1 MNYRTLALLSLLI
14 AASHPSLTL
23 SAPLDANKAS
33 SLIKDMAEAMCGE
46 MFNGGHSNSRTLSA
60 DATLKVNNILK
71 QIVDAG
77 GSIKGDISSSDYY
90 GVLHDQLGETIKNG
104 QQCRLHVWDDLKVLL
119 VGKSVDLGIQGDC
132 NQVVTG
138 ANDASLNLSCNR

>member
-1 MNYRTLALLSLLI
+1 MNYRTLISMSILI
-14 AASHPSLTL
+14 TISYSSFTH
-23 SAPLDANKAS
+23 SAPVDTDKAS
-33 SLIKDMAEAMCGE
+33 SLIKDMAETMCGE
-46 MFNGGHSNSRTLSA
+46 MFKGGHSSSRSLSPEASVRVNS
-60 DATLKVNNILK
+60 ILK

-90 GVLHDQLGETIKNG
+90 GVLHDQLGDTIKNG

-119 VGKSVDLGIQGDC
+119 VGKPVELGVKGDC

-138 ANDASLNLSCNR
+138 ASDVNLNLSCNR